1 MLLAVKLQTLLLLF
15 PALLDPWAADTCL
28 IPKLVALDM
37 LMPEIDMDDAGGTL
51 ALEELVGLLLL
62 LLTLLLIVLLLLLLL
77 LLLLVAPGPR

>member
-1 MLLAVKLQTLLLLF
+1 
-15 PALLDPWAADTCL
+15 
-28 IPKLVALDM
+28 M